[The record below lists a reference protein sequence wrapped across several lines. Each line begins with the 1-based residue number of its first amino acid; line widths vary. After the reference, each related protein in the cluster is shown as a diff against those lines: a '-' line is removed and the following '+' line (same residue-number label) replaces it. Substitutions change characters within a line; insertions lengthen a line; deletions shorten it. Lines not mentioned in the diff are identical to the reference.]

1 MEFSAI
7 VSMAEVLAEVLAEDL
22 VEDHPFFVFSSSLPA
37 SSPCDVRAFWS
48 RKPID
53 EIWNVCFKVE
63 GKLLIFSTANL
74 DPADLSISL
83 SYIKTW
89 HALN

>member
-53 EIWNVCFKVE
+53 EINMERLFRKKE
-63 GKLLIFSTANL
+63 NSLILFSTAN
-74 DPADLSISL
+74 PDLSL
-83 SYIKTW
+83 SY
-89 HALN
+89 

>member
-53 EIWNVCFKVE
+53 EINMERLFQSRRK
-63 GKLLIFSTANL
+63 TL
-74 DPADLSISL
+74 DFFDSDSEPWIPAL
-83 SYIKTW
+83 
-89 HALN
+89 